1 MRRGIEYCPVTAGVD
16 AVGDRWT
23 LLVLREL
30 LLGSERFND
39 IHRGLPG
46 ISRSLLSA
54 RLRRMRAHGLIMRA
68 LDADGRPAYRLTP
81 AGAALEPLVW
91 QLGDWAR
98 RWSFGDPT
106 REQLDGG
113 WVLWRL
119 RQFVRSGALPRVR
132 VVVEFALRLE
142 GVPDEHVW
150 LVLSPGDDVS
160 ACRVHPGYEVDV
172 WVSADLAE
180 LHRVVAGTATLAA
193 ARRSGHVRIDGDPEL
208 VAAFPSWFAW
218 RAPAGDL
225 DTSLTD
231 PDS

>member
-1 MRRGIEYCPVTAGVD
+1 MRRGIEYCPVTAGVE

-54 RLRRMRAHGLIMRA
+54 RLRRMRAHGLVLRA

-98 RWSFGDPT
+98 RWSFGDPM

-119 RQFVRSGALPRVR
+119 RQFVRAEALPRAR

-150 LVLSPGDDVS
+150 LVLAPGGDVS
-160 ACRVHPGYEVDV
+160 ACRVHPGYEVGV

-180 LHRVVAGTATLAA
+180 LHRMVAGTATLEA
-193 ARRSGHVRIDGDPEL
+193 ARRSGRVRIDGDPEL

-218 RAPAGDL
+218 RTPARELAPPG
-225 DTSLTD
+225 
-231 PDS
+231 P

>member
-1 MRRGIEYCPVTAGVD
+1 MNCCWAPSGSTTSTAGCP
-16 AVGDRWT
+16 A
-23 LLVLREL
+23 
-30 LLGSERFND
+30 
-39 IHRGLPG
+39 
-46 ISRSLLSA
+46 SA
-54 RLRRMRAHGLIMRA
+54 AACCRPRLRRMRAHGLIMRA
-68 LDADGRPAYRLTP
+68 LDPDGRPAYRLTP

-113 WVLWRL
+113 WMLWRL
-119 RQFVRSGALPRVR
+119 RQFVRSGALPRGR

-160 ACRVHPGYEVDV
+160 ACRVHPGYEVGV
-172 WVSADLAE
+172 LVSADLAE
-180 LHRVVAGTATLAA
+180 LHRVVAGTATLEAT
-193 ARRSGHVRIDGDPEL
+193 RRSGHVRIDGDPEL

-218 RAPAGDL
+218 RTPAQEAAPGA
-225 DTSLTD
+225 
-231 PDS
+231 DSVDAAVLGRVNGTTGEGL